1 MNHTADVCDVLEH
14 DARVVQ
20 SPLRNYGGKQ
30 IFEGVVSTVECFE
43 DNSLVRTALDEPGN
57 NRVLVIDGMASMRC
71 ALLGDML
78 ADKAMKNGWQ
88 GIIVNGCIR
97 DSAAITT
104 MQLGVKALST
114 NPRKSIKLGA
124 GQRDVPVEFGGE
136 VFRPGEYVYADLDGV
151 VITDRPLPADAG

>member
-1 MNHTADVCDVLEH
+1 MNHTADICDALEH

-20 SPLRNYGGKQ
+20 SPFKNYGGKQ
-30 IFEGVVSTVECFE
+30 VFEGVISTVECFE
-43 DNSLVRTALDEPGN
+43 DNSLVRTAVSEPGE

-78 ADKAMKNGWQ
+78 AEKAMNNGWQ
-88 GIIVNGCIR
+88 GVIVNGCIR
-97 DSAAITT
+97 DSEAISE

-124 GQRDVPVEFGGE
+124 GQRDVPLEFGGE
-136 VFRPGEYVYADLDGV
+136 VFRPGEYIYADLDGV
-151 VITDRPLPADAG
+151 VITDKPLAQGAE